1 MTSTLR
7 LTVAQAIVRFL
18 AVQYSERDGTRR
30 RLIPAFWGIFGHGN
44 VAGLGEALERHGAEL
59 DMPLLRPQN
68 EQAMVHA
75 AAAYAKHADRLAT
88 YACTASVGPGSTNMV
103 TGAALATVNRLPVL
117 LLPSDFFADRGP
129 DPVLQQL
136 EHPSEHDLSFNDVFR
151 PVARFYT
158 RVSRPEQLLSA
169 LPEAMRVLSDPAET
183 GAVVLSLPEDVQA
196 EAYDWP
202 EAFFAPRTWRV
213 RRPRPDADELET
225 AASRLAAAE
234 RPLLI
239 AGGGVRYAGA
249 SKRLRAF
256 AERWGIPVAET
267 QAGRGALPWDHPL
280 AVGPLGVLGL
290 PSANALAREADVVL
304 AVGTR
309 LSDFTT
315 ASKTLFPPDAAFVAL
330 NVAPADAA
338 KQTATPLVADARE
351 GLDALN
357 AALERADA
365 RPAGAE
371 RRERVRSLAV
381 SAQQAVTAARSDLGT
396 PGALR
401 QAGVLGAVGEAIGGR
416 GVVINAAGT
425 MPGDLLRLWRPEDP
439 RAYHVEYGYSC
450 MGYEVP
456 AGIGVRLAEPDPSRP
471 VAVLIG
477 DGSYLMMNSEI
488 VTAVAEGLDLLIVV
502 VDNGGFQSIHGLQRS
517 LGSDGFGT
525 ELRRRDEGDA
535 VPAGEPV
542 RVDFA
547 AHAAAMGAEA
557 TWIERPGDLA
567 GALRRALEAG
577 GVQVVVVPSTV
588 ESGVDVGDPE
598 AWWDVPPAATSSDEG
613 VRAARE
619 AYERTVVHRTVVRW
633 PNGGRETETRR

>member
-1 MTSTLR
+1 VTSTLR
-7 LTVAQAIVRFL
+7 LTVAQAVVRFL
-18 AVQYSERDGTRR
+18 AAQHSERDGRRR

-59 DMPLLRPQN
+59 DMPLHRPQN

-88 YACTASVGPGSTNMV
+88 FACTASVGPGSTNMV

-117 LLPSDFFADRGP
+117 LLPSDFFSDRGP

-136 EHPSEHDLSFNDVFR
+136 EHPTQHDVSFNDVFR

-183 GAVVLSLPEDVQA
+183 GAVVVSLPEDVQA

-202 EAFFAPRTWRV
+202 DAFFAPRTWRV
-213 RRPRPDADELET
+213 RRPRPDATELDA
-225 AASRLAAAE
+225 AASRLAKAE

-239 AGGGVRYAGA
+239 AGGGVRYACA
-249 SKRLRAF
+249 VERLRAF

-267 QAGRGALPWDHPL
+267 QAGRGSLPWDHPL

-290 PSANALAREADVVL
+290 PSANRLAREADVVL

-315 ASKTLFPPDAAFVAL
+315 ASKTLFRPDASFVAL
-330 NVAPADAA
+330 NVVAADAA
-338 KQTATPLVADARE
+338 KATATPLVADALE
-351 GLDALN
+351 GLSALDDAL
-357 AALERADA
+357 ARAGA
-365 RPAGAE
+365 RPAGPE
-371 RRERVRSLAV
+371 RRERVRSLAAT
-381 SAQQAVTAARSDLGT
+381 AQEAVGAARADLGEA
-396 PGALR
+396 GALR
-401 QAGVLGAVGEAIGGR
+401 QTGVLGAVAAAIGGR

-425 MPGDLLRLWRPEDP
+425 MPGDLLRLWRPDDP

-450 MGYEVP
+450 MGYEIP
-456 AGIGVRLAEPDPSRP
+456 AGIGVRMAEADPSRP

-517 LGSDGFGT
+517 VGSDGFGT
-525 ELRRRDEGDA
+525 ELRRRETPGGA
-535 VPAGEPV
+535 PAGATLP
-542 RVDFA
+542 VDFS
-547 AHAAAMGAEA
+547 AHAAAMGARATFVEA
-557 TWIERPGDLA
+557 PGDLSP
-567 GALRRALEAG
+567 ALGRALDAG

-588 ESGVDVGDPE
+588 HAAVDAGDPE
-598 AWWDVPPAATSSDEG
+598 AWWDVPPAATSNDEG

-619 AYERTVVHRTVVRW
+619 AYERTVVRRTVVRW
-633 PNGGRETETRR
+633 PDGGRETETTR